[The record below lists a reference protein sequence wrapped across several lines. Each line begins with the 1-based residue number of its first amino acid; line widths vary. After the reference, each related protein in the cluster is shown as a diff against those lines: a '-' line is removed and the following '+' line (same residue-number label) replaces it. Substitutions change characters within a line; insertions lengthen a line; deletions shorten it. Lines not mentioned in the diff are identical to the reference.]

1 MSFCKRVGTKVRSIL
16 RKVEKAVLDNAGI
29 ALSVTKTIKAFLDTG
44 IVDMAVLLT
53 NTKADDALL
62 VHVKRALLV
71 SIDTLELVDKCK
83 DAATPKLKIQCFV
96 EGLMKLSPAMR
107 ESVLIKLA
115 SLITG
120 ELSGNMDR
128 RSFYDAVTQA
138 LYTAEK

>member
-16 RKVEKAVLDNAGI
+16 RKVEKAVLDNAAI
-29 ALSVTKTIKAFLDTG
+29 ALSITKALQAFMDTG
-44 IVDMAVLLT
+44 IVDMAVLIT
-53 NTKADDALL
+53 KTKADDALL
-62 VHVKRALLV
+62 VHAKRALLV
-71 SIDTLELVDKCK
+71 SIDTLELVEKCK
-83 DAATPKLKIQCFV
+83 NAATDQLKIQCFV
-96 EGLMKLSPAMR
+96 EGLMELSPALR